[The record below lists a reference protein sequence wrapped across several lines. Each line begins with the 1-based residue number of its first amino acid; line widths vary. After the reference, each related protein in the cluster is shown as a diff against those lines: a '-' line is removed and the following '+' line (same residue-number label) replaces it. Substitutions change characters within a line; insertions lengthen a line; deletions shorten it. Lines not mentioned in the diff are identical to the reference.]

1 MRRPPSGSIGPS
13 PSPGGSAPLARINFW
28 HEFLGDSRTKI
39 SWALGFVPLPSDLGG
54 TWTQMTAG
62 VSAQVSRMV
71 SLYAAA
77 NYQIGFDNA
86 RHAYDGKL
94 GVRVNW

>member
-1 MRRPPSGSIGPS
+1 
-13 PSPGGSAPLARINFW
+13 
-28 HEFLGDSRTKI
+28 
-39 SWALGFVPLPSDLGG
+39 
-54 TWTQMTAG
+54 
-62 VSAQVSRMV
+62 MV